1 MLVDNDYQ
9 LRCNCEAFATKRE
22 QRFTDMYVC
31 ICNGIN
37 DRQVK
42 EAVSAGPNNGPMF
55 TRITAASQNAVDA
68 ALKFRNSLAS
78 QKRATPLLP

>member
-1 MLVDNDYQ
+1 MII
-9 LRCNCEAFATKRE
+9 NCGVIAKHLQQRENRDSPICTYVFATELMIARSKK
-22 QRFTDMYVC
+22 QF
-31 ICNGIN
+31 
-37 DRQVK
+37 QP
-42 EAVSAGPNNGPMF
+42 GPNNGPMF